1 MAAWVEKR
9 LQALAD
15 EIAVLRGENAELR
28 ERLDAAQNERQDRDA
43 PKDAADPEVAKMLAE
58 LTNGVADVRGA
69 RETQERLELQN
80 AELLR
85 QVREQRE
92 MID

>member
-1 MAAWVEKR
+1 
-9 LQALAD
+9 
-15 EIAVLRGENAELR
+15 
-28 ERLDAAQNERQDRDA
+28 
-43 PKDAADPEVAKMLAE
+43 MLAE

-69 RETQERLELQN
+69 RETQERLALQN

-92 MID
+92 MIDQLRKEAED